1 MYLIKENRFSYPE
14 AYWVKIADIKDHLLH
29 SEIIT
34 DELKKKYLENSPYLI
49 IGGRNMEPV
58 DNNMDALSVME
69 KYLQHKENQRVF
81 QEDFIKK
88 FVSLKSL

>member
-1 MYLIKENRFSYPE
+1 
-14 AYWVKIADIKDHLLH
+14 
-29 SEIIT
+29 
-34 DELKKKYLENSPYLI
+34 
-49 IGGRNMEPV
+49 MEPV